1 MRAKKTEG
9 REKRFKYKCD
19 KPAFLFIFSIVNPG
33 GWAPPSVVRA
43 VSKREYP
50 KFLRKISS
58 FCQNAC
64 KDKPITMWI
73 SGNRPSTMC
82 MAAWVM
88 YQSWQVELKEAS
100 LEIFQFGVKCSKE
113 FKASPWRQRINQA
126 SQNIIGEIIM
136 TWLVIICLSMPC
148 QYDPPGWVHVF
159 IAAMDLE
166 IFKC

>member
-1 MRAKKTEG
+1 M
-9 REKRFKYKCD
+9 
-19 KPAFLFIFSIVNPG
+19 FSIVNPG

-73 SGNRPSTMC
+73 SGNRPSTMR
-82 MAAWVM
+82 MSALVM

-100 LEIFQFGVKCSKE
+100 LEIFQYGVKWQQGIQS
-113 FKASPWRQRINQA
+113 FFLKAEN
-126 SQNIIGEIIM
+126 
-136 TWLVIICLSMPC
+136 
-148 QYDPPGWVHVF
+148 
-159 IAAMDLE
+159 
-166 IFKC
+166 